1 MLIRQDKGGKQR
13 VVRIGNKAQKI
24 LLKYLTPYRR
34 STSNHLFINR
44 YSEPLDVL
52 GIKMLI
58 KRLGERARVK
68 VHPHKLR
75 HTFAIS
81 YLRSGGDV
89 FSLQYLL
96 GHSTLQMT
104 QRYLQSLN
112 AEDTMNA
119 HRKFSPLDNL
129 DV

>member
-58 KRLGERARVK
+58 KRLGE
-68 VHPHKLR
+68 
-75 HTFAIS
+75 
-81 YLRSGGDV
+81 
-89 FSLQYLL
+89 
-96 GHSTLQMT
+96 
-104 QRYLQSLN
+104 LN
-112 AEDTMNA
+112 AEDIMNA